1 MAVRPNLTFWGV
13 VLGTPNPRALAS
25 FYEQLLGFERHSDD
39 ADWATS
45 LSSQGDRPGLS
56 FQLEDPYVPP
66 VWPAGE
72 GDQHMQMHLD
82 IRVENVAAAG
92 EFALSLGATLADFQ
106 PQDDMRV
113 YLDPDGHPFC
123 FFVD

>member
-1 MAVRPNLTFWGV
+1 MVDRPILTLWGV

-25 FYEQLLGFERHSDD
+25 FYERLLGYERHSDD
-39 ADWATS
+39 EDWTTS

-56 FQLEDPYVPP
+56 FQLEDPYRPP
-66 VWPAGE
+66 GWPAGE

-82 IRVENVAAAG
+82 ISVENLAAAG
-92 EFALSLGATLADFQ
+92 EFALSLGARLADFQ
-106 PQDDMRV
+106 PQDDVRV